1 MKLFRYAHIS
11 SLLLLIIL
19 VISTGLAVLTGA
31 YQLSFESVI
40 SVLFEQ
46 GDVTGTEH
54 FLIWQIRIPRVILAG
69 LTGAGLAIT
78 GASIQGLFRN
88 PLADPGLIGINSG
101 AMLFAALSIVL
112 LGQLFSDIPVFMIQ
126 LSTSFSAFTGGL
138 LTTLLVYAISR
149 QGKKTMVITMLLAGI
164 AISAFTAAIT
174 GVMIY
179 ISDEQQL
186 RDITFWTLGSFNSA
200 NWSQLMIVS
209 PVVFV
214 GIMILNRFSRPLN
227 AILLGEQEASYLG
240 IEVEYVKR
248 WIILLTALIVG
259 VCIAFSGIIGFVG
272 LIVPHFLRLMLG
284 SDYRQ
289 LLINSAL
296 LGAAFMIV
304 SDLIARTF
312 IAPAELPVGIITALI
327 GAPFFVWLLL
337 KTRSELLSIK

>member
-1 MKLFRYAHIS
+1 MRLFRYTQMS
-11 SLLLLIIL
+11 SWLLLIIL
-19 VISTGLAVLTGA
+19 MISAGLAVFTGA

-40 SVLFEQ
+40 SVLFKQ
-46 GDVTGTEH
+46 GDIAGTEH

-101 AMLFAALSIVL
+101 AMLFAASSIVL
-112 LGQLFSDIPVFMIQ
+112 LGQLFSNIPAFMVQ
-126 LSTSFSAFTGGL
+126 VSTSFSAFTGGL

-149 QGKKTMVITMLLAGI
+149 QGKKTIVITMLLAGI

-179 ISDEQQL
+179 ISDDQQL

-200 NWSQLMIVS
+200 SWSQLMIVF
-209 PVVFV
+209 PVVFA
-214 GIMILNRFSRPLN
+214 GILILNRFSRPLN

-240 IEVEYVKR
+240 IEVEHVKR

-272 LIVPHFLRLMLG
+272 LIVPHFLRLIMG

-289 LLINSAL
+289 LLVNSAL

-337 KTRSELLSIK
+337 KTRSELLSVR